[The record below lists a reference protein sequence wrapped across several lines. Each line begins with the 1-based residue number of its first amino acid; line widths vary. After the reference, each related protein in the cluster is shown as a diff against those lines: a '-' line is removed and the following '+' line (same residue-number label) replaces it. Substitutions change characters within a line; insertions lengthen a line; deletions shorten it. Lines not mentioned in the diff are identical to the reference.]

1 MPDVDIDFFD
11 RDGVLKLFK
20 HTPASIIKDDKIEK
34 HKTGVYFHA
43 IPSDPINGY
52 ATLDYKKAEDR
63 GYFKIDCLN
72 VNIYKNVKSEQEL
85 VELMIEE
92 PDWDMLKDPKVVENL
107 FHLNSHYNI
116 VSKLE
121 PKNIEQLAAVLAI
134 IRPAKRGLMYKDWTD
149 ILKEVWVK
157 PTDGSYFFKKSH
169 AVAYAHAI
177 VVQLNLIKKDS
188 LFSAT
193 GVTNGYLL
201 NGIKKK
207 GNIFITHSLI
217 ISTKN
222 KKIEFK
228 KSEFRI

>member
-11 RDGVLKLFK
+11 RDGTLKLFK
-20 HTPASIIKDDKIEK
+20 HAPASIIKDDKIEK

-43 IPSDPINGY
+43 VPTHPVTGNS
-52 ATLDYKKAEDR
+52 TLDYKKAEDR

-92 PDWDMLKDPKVVENL
+92 PDWDMLKDPKLVENL
-107 FHLNSHYNI
+107 FHLNGHYNI

-134 IRPAKRGLMYKDWTD
+134 IRPAKRGLMYKDWKE

-169 AVAYAHAI
+169 AIAYAQAI
-177 VVQLNLIKKDS
+177 VVQMNLFKRDKYN
-188 LFSAT
+188 FSARQET
-193 GVTNGYLL
+193 
-201 NGIKKK
+201 
-207 GNIFITHSLI
+207 
-217 ISTKN
+217 
-222 KKIEFK
+222 
-228 KSEFRI
+228 

>member
-20 HTPASIIKDDKIEK
+20 HTPASIIKHDKIEK

-134 IRPAKRGLMYKDWTD
+134 IRPAKRHLIGKTWSE
-149 ILKEVWVK
+149 ILADVWIK
-157 PTDGSYFFKKSH
+157 PTDGQYYFKK
-169 AVAYAHAI
+169 AHAFSYAGAVI
-177 VVQLNLIKKDS
+177 VHMNLLDS
-188 LFSAT
+188 A
-193 GVTNGYLL
+193 N
-201 NGIKKK
+201 
-207 GNIFITHSLI
+207 
-217 ISTKN
+217 
-222 KKIEFK
+222 
-228 KSEFRI
+228 

>member
-20 HTPASIIKDDKIEK
+20 HTPASIIKDNKIEK
-34 HKTGVYFHA
+34 HKTGIYFHA

-72 VNIYKNVKSEQEL
+72 VNIYKNVKAEQEL
-85 VELMIEE
+85 VELMLEE
-92 PDWDMLKDPKVVENL
+92 PDWDMLKDPKIVENL
-107 FHLNSHYNI
+107 FHLNGHYNI

-134 IRPAKRGLMYKDWTD
+134 IRPAKRGLMYKDWTE
-149 ILKEVWVK
+149 ILKEVWLK
-157 PTDGSYFFKKSH
+157 PADGSYFFKKSH

-177 VVQLNLIKKDS
+177 VVQLNLIKRDKYS
-188 LFSAT
+188 FSAKQET
-193 GVTNGYLL
+193 
-201 NGIKKK
+201 
-207 GNIFITHSLI
+207 
-217 ISTKN
+217 
-222 KKIEFK
+222 
-228 KSEFRI
+228 

>member
-11 RDGVLKLFK
+11 RDGTLKLFK
-20 HTPASIIKDDKIEK
+20 HAPASIIKDDKIEK
-34 HKTGVYFHA
+34 NKTGVYFHA
-43 IPSDPINGY
+43 VPTHPITGHS
-52 ATLDYKKAEDR
+52 TLDYKKAEDR

-72 VNIYKNVKSEQEL
+72 VNIYKNIKSEQEL

-107 FHLNSHYNI
+107 FHLNSHFNI

-134 IRPAKRGLMYKDWTD
+134 IRPAKRGLMYKNWVD

-177 VVQLNLIKKDS
+177 VVQMNLIAKDKYS
-188 LFSAT
+188 FSAT
-193 GVTNGYLL
+193 QET
-201 NGIKKK
+201 
-207 GNIFITHSLI
+207 
-217 ISTKN
+217 
-222 KKIEFK
+222 
-228 KSEFRI
+228 

>member
-11 RDGVLKLFK
+11 RDGTLKLFK
-20 HTPASIIKDDKIEK
+20 HAPASIIKDDKIEK

-43 IPSDPINGY
+43 VPTHPITGHS
-52 ATLDYKKAEDR
+52 TLDYKKAEDR

-72 VNIYKNVKSEQEL
+72 VNIYKNIKSEQEL

-92 PDWDMLKDPKVVENL
+92 PDWDMLKDQKIVDQL
-107 FHLNSHYNI
+107 FHLNGHYNI

-134 IRPAKRGLMYKDWTD
+134 IRPAKRGLMYKDWVN

-177 VVQLNLIKKDS
+177 VVQMNLIKKDKYS
-188 LFSAT
+188 FSAKQET
-193 GVTNGYLL
+193 
-201 NGIKKK
+201 
-207 GNIFITHSLI
+207 
-217 ISTKN
+217 
-222 KKIEFK
+222 
-228 KSEFRI
+228 

>member
-11 RDGVLKLFK
+11 RDTTLKLFK
-20 HTPASIIKDDKIEK
+20 HTPASIFKDGKSEK

-43 IPSDPINGY
+43 VPTDPINKQS
-52 ATLDYKKAEDR
+52 TFDYKKAEER

-72 VNIYKNVKSEQEL
+72 VSIYKNIKSEQEL
-85 VELMIEE
+85 VELMIKD
-92 PDWDMLKDPKVVENL
+92 PDWDMLKDQKIVDQL
-107 FHLNSHYNI
+107 FHLNGHYNI

-134 IRPAKRGLMYKDWTD
+134 IRPAKRGLMYKDWVN

-177 VVQLNLIKKDS
+177 VVQLNLIKKDKYS
-188 LFSAT
+188 FSAT
-193 GVTNGYLL
+193 QET
-201 NGIKKK
+201 
-207 GNIFITHSLI
+207 
-217 ISTKN
+217 
-222 KKIEFK
+222 
-228 KSEFRI
+228 

>member
-11 RDGVLKLFK
+11 RDGTLKLFK
-20 HTPASIIKDDKIEK
+20 HAPASIIKDDKIEK

-43 IPSDPINGY
+43 VPTHPITGHS
-52 ATLDYKKAEDR
+52 TLDYKKAEDR

-72 VNIYKNVKSEQEL
+72 VNIYKNIKSEQEL

-107 FHLNSHYNI
+107 FHLNSHFNI

-134 IRPAKRGLMYKDWTD
+134 IRPAKRQLMYKDWKD
-149 ILKEVWVK
+149 ILTDVWIK

-177 VVQLNLIKKDS
+177 VVQMNLIKKAKYS
-188 LFSAT
+188 FSAT
-193 GVTNGYLL
+193 QET
-201 NGIKKK
+201 
-207 GNIFITHSLI
+207 
-217 ISTKN
+217 
-222 KKIEFK
+222 
-228 KSEFRI
+228 

>member
-11 RDGVLKLFK
+11 RDGTLKLFK
-20 HTPASIIKDDKIEK
+20 HAPASIIKDDKIEK

-43 IPSDPINGY
+43 VPTHPVTGHS
-52 ATLDYKKAEDR
+52 TLDYKKAEER

-72 VNIYKNVKSEQEL
+72 VNIYKNIKSEQEL

-107 FHLNSHYNI
+107 FHLNGHFNI

-134 IRPAKRGLMYKDWTD
+134 IRPAKRGLMYKNWID
-149 ILKEVWVK
+149 ILKEVWIK
-157 PTDGSYFFKKSH
+157 PTDGTYFFKKSH

-177 VVQLNLIKKDS
+177 VVQMNLIKKDKYS
-188 LFSAT
+188 FSAT
-193 GVTNGYLL
+193 QET
-201 NGIKKK
+201 
-207 GNIFITHSLI
+207 
-217 ISTKN
+217 
-222 KKIEFK
+222 
-228 KSEFRI
+228 